1 MSSKKDYSKI
11 LILLI
16 SFSLTSLLFGQDQ
29 VKESL
34 FKEANVL
41 LKDAENVQASLY
53 SPSIF
58 QKGFELYAR
67 AEKDF
72 KDGKKLDDI
81 RKKLREASVQLKR
94 SIEITRL
101 SKLTLE
107 ELTTS
112 RNAAV
117 EQLSVDWAPV
127 LFQEAEEIFRKAAEK
142 VEDGKTNDA
151 KKLATEGSKAY
162 RNTEL
167 TAIKNRI
174 LNDAWTELQSCK
186 EQEVEKYAPLTLEQ
200 AKTYAFN
207 AESILDQDRYSQENA
222 AAVASEATYEAKHA
236 LFLAS
241 VVEELQ
247 DKKEGLETYLLDIEQ
262 QFAKIS
268 TTLNLDLEFD
278 GGFQNPAYK
287 MVEAIVDL
295 KEKAKGQKSK
305 IQELTTTVDGLSEE
319 LTNLKSGQLR
329 ELSGKLSELEK
340 IVAAEKESKAR
351 YERVKQ
357 SFSPEEAKVIN
368 EGENIIIRLYG
379 IKFPS
384 GKAIIHPE
392 YFPLLTK
399 VIRAID
405 EYQDAHVRI
414 EGHTDSRGSNA
425 VNEKL
430 SSDRSSSVKQY
441 VLANSRLDQTKVT
454 GMGYG
459 EDRPIASN
467 DTEEGR
473 SLNRRIDIVII
484 PGKSNY

>member
-1 MSSKKDYSKI
+1 MRYIKDYGKV

-16 SFSLTSLLFGQDQ
+16 SISLTSSLFAQDQ
-29 VKESL
+29 VKEGL

-58 QKGFELYAR
+58 QKGFELFAR

-81 RKKLREASVQLKR
+81 RKRLREASVQLKR

-107 ELTTS
+107 EITTS

-127 LFQEAEEIFRKAAEK
+127 LFQEAEEIFRKAAKK
-142 VEDGKTNDA
+142 VEDGNTNDA
-151 KKLATEGSKAY
+151 KKLATEGSKVY

-174 LNDAWTELQSCK
+174 LNDAWTELQACK
-186 EQEVEKYAPLTLEQ
+186 EQEVEKYAPLTLEN
-200 AKTYAFN
+200 AKTFAVN

-222 AAVASEATYEAKHA
+222 ATVASEATYEAKHA

-241 VVEELQ
+241 VVKELQ

-268 TTLNLDLEFD
+268 STLNLDLEFD

-295 KEKAKGQKSK
+295 KEKAKGQ
-305 IQELTTTVDGLSEE
+305 
-319 LTNLKSGQLR
+319 
-329 ELSGKLSELEK
+329 
-340 IVAAEKESKAR
+340 
-351 YERVKQ
+351 
-357 SFSPEEAKVIN
+357 
-368 EGENIIIRLYG
+368 
-379 IKFPS
+379 
-384 GKAIIHPE
+384 
-392 YFPLLTK
+392 
-399 VIRAID
+399 
-405 EYQDAHVRI
+405 
-414 EGHTDSRGSNA
+414 
-425 VNEKL
+425 
-430 SSDRSSSVKQY
+430 
-441 VLANSRLDQTKVT
+441 
-454 GMGYG
+454 
-459 EDRPIASN
+459 
-467 DTEEGR
+467 
-473 SLNRRIDIVII
+473 
-484 PGKSNY
+484 